1 MFVKKKKFVC
11 IFNWV
16 FVILPSIKALDIFNI
31 LDECTEFLTYSIIG
45 FYWSKVLFLPIIE
58 L

>member
-1 MFVKKKKFVC
+1 MFVKIIFFVC